1 MNTAATA
8 LPTART
14 EQSVVTATADAALVI
29 ELFDQWTGPVEA
41 QGAAFLCYYTR
52 ADLAA

>member
-14 EQSVVTATADAALVI
+14 EQSVVTATADTALVI
-29 ELFDQWTGPVEA
+29 ELFDQWTGSVDAP
-41 QGAAFLCYYTR
+41 GAAFLCWYTR